1 MAQHFTIP
9 AAKAAPVG
17 TALAFRIVTRD
28 AYACV
33 YCGVAGVALTVDHVR
48 PQSHFGV
55 GAPNTFVN
63 APSNLVAACSIC
75 NGAKGPQNLLSFAAM
90 LRGRGIHHMTVKAML
105 ARVAAAT
112 SAPCP

>member
-9 AAKAAPVG
+9 AAKSAPVG
-17 TALAFRIVTRD
+17 PALAFRIVTRD
-28 AYACV
+28 ANRCV
-33 YCGVAGVALTVDHVR
+33 YCGAVGVALTIDHVR
-48 PQSHFGV
+48 PQSHFG
-55 GAPNTFVN
+55 AKAANKAVN
-63 APSNLVAACSIC
+63 NPRNLVAACSIC
-75 NGAKGPQNLLSFAAM
+75 NGAKGSQNLESFAAM